1 MTVSLTD
8 KRRKSERIAGL
19 DLSNGAWFAVLSID
33 GMDKLV
39 NTQRTNDPLNVTPAK
54 AKKMADLIERHIFP
68 QDMDSRGYV
77 AAWLVV
83 YLVEFLRECNGFR
96 TC

>member
-1 MTVSLTD
+1 MAVSLTD
-8 KRRKSERIAGL
+8 KRRKSERVAGL

-54 AKKMADLIERHIFP
+54 AKKMADLVDNWNPPAGWGSENP
-68 QDMDSRGYV
+68 N
-77 AAWLVV
+77 WLRIMIVD
-83 YLVEFLRECNGFR
+83 FLRECNGFR